1 MKEFDFVKLTLW
13 IALALTAALGGTYVW
28 LGMKLKQLDLDVKSV
43 EGEAKNVGRITHDLK
58 TLDEMKRNDKLKDDS
73 VVGIHSYFAEQA
85 RSTRGIARR
94 PPRGIGT
101 LDGRTATPYPAR
113 ASAISVWGAP
123 LSSSTSGRMF
133 ATWQA
138 ASNQSREP
146 KSRRRSSS
154 DSSDSSAISMTARR
168 ARG

>member
-1 MKEFDFVKLTLW
+1 MNCSAYGGRKRRGSHA
-13 IALALTAALGGTYVW
+13 IAIHPPTGTP
-28 LGMKLKQLDLDVKSV
+28 
-43 EGEAKNVGRITHDLK
+43 
-58 TLDEMKRNDKLKDDS
+58 
-73 VVGIHSYFAEQA
+73 
-85 RSTRGIARR
+85 RSTRGITRR

-138 ASNQSREP
+138 ESNQSREP